1 MNDKLLKSIIKGIK
15 ERDRDKE
22 AIRINIDYLLRN
34 MKQNKEFIP
43 IFDNLDKKTTIYILK
58 QLKKLGYKYIWGK
71 IMKDKEKKIIY
82 FCMNGAG

>member
-58 QLKKLGYKYIWGK
+58 QLKKLGYKYI
-71 IMKDKEKKIIY
+71 
-82 FCMNGAG
+82 